1 MAVTGVVFQLK
12 AAIGMAVTVLFLAF
26 CFVPRTLR
34 LFAYHGSPRLWLC
47 EVAEQLHKGEM
58 VEELAR
64 GSAQLYATKT
74 S

>member
-1 MAVTGVVFQLK
+1 MTVTGVDFQLK
-12 AAIGMAVTVLFLAF
+12 VVTGMAVTVPLLAF

-47 EVAEQLHKGEM
+47 EVAGQLHKGEM

-64 GSAQLYATKT
+64 ESAQLYATKT

>member
-12 AAIGMAVTVLFLAF
+12 AAIGMAVTGLFLAF

-47 EVAEQLHKGEM
+47 EVAGQLHKREM

-64 GSAQLYATKT
+64 ESAQLYATKT